1 MDNENWL
8 IPVQP
13 SLSVSTLLVS
23 LCYVT
28 ASITHLVSV
37 EVGWW
42 SGMLWSGLLATSWGR
57 ALIAVLHIE
66 VVIYIAMEVGG
77 AMEPLAGTYEDSAVE
92 PLRAVVAVGSA
103 VVGGVVVVAIGT
115 IRRRSDLDS
124 DLGVGFRGCC
134 DEGDAGA
141 RYLDTRMFHLSNLE
155 VGGEGESCRSLLLW
169 VDCSCQDA

>member
-23 LCYVT
+23 LCYVA
-28 ASITHLVSV
+28 ASITHLISL

-42 SGMLWSGLLATSWGR
+42 SGMLWSGLLATGWGR

-77 AMEPLAGTYEDSAVE
+77 PWNHLPAPMKTPPLNHSG
-92 PLRAVVAVGSA
+92 P
-103 VVGGVVVVAIGT
+103 
-115 IRRRSDLDS
+115 
-124 DLGVGFRGCC
+124 
-134 DEGDAGA
+134 
-141 RYLDTRMFHLSNLE
+141 
-155 VGGEGESCRSLLLW
+155 
-169 VDCSCQDA
+169 